1 MAMQPTSPTRIL
13 LVDDHTLFRESLRRL
28 LEADSAYK
36 VVVEVATVAD
46 AIGLCRSDTA
56 FDLALIDYDLG
67 PAAGAGNGV
76 SVLRC
81 LRESRGGVPA
91 LIVAAQIEPKELV
104 TVVRDLR
111 AGVFMKADP
120 AKELELALQK
130 TLRGEVWVSSGLA
143 LDLIAG
149 ASAEQDRADS
159 ATVAFDSREREVLGL
174 VVQGLSNKEISSRLN
189 LSESVVKSTLQK
201 LFEKVGV
208 RSRGQ
213 LVRFAFESGNGLL

>member
-1 MAMQPTSPTRIL
+1 VQSTSPTRIL

-28 LEADSAYK
+28 LEADTAYR
-36 VVVEVATVAD
+36 VVAEVATVSD
-46 AIGLCRSDTA
+46 AIEVCRGNA
-56 FDLALIDYDLG
+56 NFDLALIDYDLG
-67 PAAGAGNGV
+67 PTSGARNGV

-81 LRESRGGVPA
+81 LREHRGAVPA
-91 LIVAAQIEPKELV
+91 LIVAAQIQPKELV
-104 TVVRDLR
+104 TVLRDLR

-120 AKELELALQK
+120 AEELELALQK
-130 TLRGEVWVSSGLA
+130 TLRGEVWVSSSLA

-149 ASAEQDRADS
+149 ASEAARPDD
-159 ATVAFDSREREVLGL
+159 ATISFDGREREVLGL
-174 VVQGLSNKEISSRLN
+174 VVEGLSNKEISSRLN

-208 RSRGQ
+208 RTRAQ

>member
-1 MAMQPTSPTRIL
+1 MDSTSPTRIL

-28 LEADSAYK
+28 LEADAAYK
-36 VVVEVATVAD
+36 VVAEVASVSE
-46 AIGLCRSDTA
+46 AIELCRGDIS

-67 PAAGAGNGV
+67 PTAGAKNGV

-81 LRESRGGVPA
+81 LQEHRSAVPA
-91 LIVAAQIEPKELV
+91 LMVAAQIEPKELV
-104 TVVRDLR
+104 TVVRDLHT
-111 AGVFMKADP
+111 GVFMKADP
-120 AKELELALQK
+120 AEELDLALQK

-149 ASAEQDRADS
+149 ASAEQTRSNDA
-159 ATVAFDSREREVLGL
+159 ATTFDSREREVLGL
-174 VVQGLSNKEISSRLN
+174 VVEGLSNKEISARLN
-189 LSESVVKSTLQK
+189 LSESVVKSTLQR

-208 RSRGQ
+208 RSRAQ